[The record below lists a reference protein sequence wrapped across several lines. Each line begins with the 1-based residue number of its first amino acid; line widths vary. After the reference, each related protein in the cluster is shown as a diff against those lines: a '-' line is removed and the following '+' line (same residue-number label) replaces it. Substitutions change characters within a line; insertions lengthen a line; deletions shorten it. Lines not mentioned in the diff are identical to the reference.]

1 MGSMKSNTRG
11 GRALVWL
18 APLQSAVHSRG
29 LWKTVSRVFGA
40 GLALLAVVCL
50 VACRQD
56 MFDQPRTRPLRRSEF
71 FSDGRSAR
79 PPVPGTVARGELHDD
94 PHLYTG
100 RVNGALVTTF
110 PFPVDRAVL
119 ERGHGR
125 YNIFCAPC
133 HDRVGNGNGMIVR
146 RGFRAPPSFHIDRL
160 RAAPVGHYFDV
171 ITNGFGAMPDY
182 AAQIPAHDRWAV
194 IAYIRAL
201 QLSQRA
207 APADVPPDVLKQLPE
222 AAQ

>member
-1 MGSMKSNTRG
+1 MGFMKSNTRG

-18 APLQSAVHSRG
+18 A
-29 LWKTVSRVFGA
+29 
-40 GLALLAVVCL
+40 LAAVVWL
-50 VACRQD
+50 GACRQD

-79 PPVPGTVARGELHDD
+79 PPVAGTVARGELRDD

-110 PFPVDRAVL
+110 PFPVSGEVL
-119 ERGHGR
+119 ERGRGR

-171 ITNGFGAMPDY
+171 ISNGFGAMPDY

-207 APADVPPDVLKQLPE
+207 TPADVPPAVLKQLPE

>member
-1 MGSMKSNTRG
+1 MGCMKSNTRSTRG
-11 GRALVWL
+11 CRGLVWL
-18 APLQSAVHSRG
+18 A
-29 LWKTVSRVFGA
+29 
-40 GLALLAVVCL
+40 LAAVVWL
-50 VACRQD
+50 GACRQD

-71 FSDGRSAR
+71 FGDGRSAR
-79 PPVPGTVARGELHDD
+79 PPVAGSVARGQLHDD

-110 PFPVDRAVL
+110 PFPVSREVL
-119 ERGHGR
+119 ERGHER

-133 HDRVGNGNGMIVR
+133 HDRVGNGNGMVVR

-160 RAAPVGHYFDV
+160 RAAPAGHYFDV

-182 AAQIPAHDRWAV
+182 AAQIPAHDRWAI

-207 APADVPPDVLKQLPE
+207 APADVPTDVLKQLPE

>member
-1 MGSMKSNTRG
+1 MKSNTRG
-11 GRALVWL
+11 ARAL
-18 APLQSAVHSRG
+18 
-29 LWKTVSRVFGA
+29 A
-40 GLALLAVVCL
+40 GVALVAVVCL
-50 VACRQD
+50 AACRQD

-71 FSDGRSAR
+71 FTDGRSAR
-79 PPVPGTVARGELHDD
+79 PPVPGTVARGELRDD

-100 RVNGALVTTF
+100 RVNGVLVTTF

-119 ERGHGR
+119 ERGRER

-133 HDRVGNGNGMIVR
+133 HDRVGNGNGMVVR
-146 RGFRAPPSFHIDRL
+146 RGFRAPPSFHIERL

-171 ITNGFGAMPDY
+171 VTNGFGAMPDY

-207 APADVPPDVLKQLPE
+207 APGDVPPDVLPQLPE

>member
-1 MGSMKSNTRG
+1 MGCMKSNTKSQRG
-11 GRALVWL
+11 RRGLVWL
-18 APLQSAVHSRG
+18 A
-29 LWKTVSRVFGA
+29 
-40 GLALLAVVCL
+40 LAAVVWL
-50 VACRQD
+50 GACRQD

-71 FSDGRSAR
+71 FGDGRSAR
-79 PPVPGTVARGELHDD
+79 PPVAGSVARGQLHDD

-100 RVNGALVTTF
+100 RVNGALATTF
-110 PFPVDRAVL
+110 PFPVSREVL
-119 ERGHGR
+119 ERGRER

-133 HDRVGNGNGMIVR
+133 HDRVGNGNGMVVR

-160 RAAPVGHYFDV
+160 RAAPAGHYFDV

-182 AAQIPAHDRWAV
+182 AAQIPAHDRWAI

>member
-1 MGSMKSNTRG
+1 MGCMKSNTKSQRG
-11 GRALVWL
+11 RRGLVWL
-18 APLQSAVHSRG
+18 A
-29 LWKTVSRVFGA
+29 
-40 GLALLAVVCL
+40 LAAVVWL
-50 VACRQD
+50 AACRQD

-71 FSDGRSAR
+71 FGDGRSAR
-79 PPVPGTVARGELHDD
+79 PPVAGSVARGQLHDD

-110 PFPVDRAVL
+110 PFPVSREVL
-119 ERGHGR
+119 ERGHER

-133 HDRVGNGNGMIVR
+133 HDRVGNGNGMVVR

-160 RAAPVGHYFDV
+160 RAAPAGHYFDV

-182 AAQIPAHDRWAV
+182 AAQIPAHDRWAI

-207 APADVPPDVLKQLPE
+207 APADVPTDVLKQLPE

>member
-1 MGSMKSNTRG
+1 
-11 GRALVWL
+11 
-18 APLQSAVHSRG
+18 
-29 LWKTVSRVFGA
+29 
-40 GLALLAVVCL
+40 
-50 VACRQD
+50 

-71 FSDGRSAR
+71 FGDGRSAR
-79 PPVPGTVARGELHDD
+79 PPVAGSVARGQLHDD

-110 PFPVDRAVL
+110 PFPVSREVL
-119 ERGHGR
+119 ERGHER

-133 HDRVGNGNGMIVR
+133 HDRVGNGNGMVVR

-160 RAAPVGHYFDV
+160 RAAPAGHYFDV

-182 AAQIPAHDRWAV
+182 AAQIPAHDRWAI

-207 APADVPPDVLKQLPE
+207 APADVPTDVLKQLPE

>member
-1 MGSMKSNTRG
+1 M
-11 GRALVWL
+11 
-18 APLQSAVHSRG
+18 
-29 LWKTVSRVFGA
+29 
-40 GLALLAVVCL
+40 
-50 VACRQD
+50 
-56 MFDQPRTRPLRRSEF
+56 
-71 FSDGRSAR
+71 
-79 PPVPGTVARGELHDD
+79 ARGELHDD

-110 PFPVDRAVL
+110 PFPVSREVL
-119 ERGHGR
+119 ERGRDR

-160 RAAPVGHYFDV
+160 RQAPVGHYFDV

-207 APADVPPDVLKQLPE
+207 TPADVPPAVLKQLPE

>member
-1 MGSMKSNTRG
+1 MKSNTKSQRG
-11 GRALVWL
+11 RRGLVWL
-18 APLQSAVHSRG
+18 A
-29 LWKTVSRVFGA
+29 
-40 GLALLAVVCL
+40 LAAVVWL
-50 VACRQD
+50 GACRQD

-71 FSDGRSAR
+71 FGDGRSAR
-79 PPVPGTVARGELHDD
+79 PPVAGSVARGQLHDD

-110 PFPVDRAVL
+110 PFPVSREVL
-119 ERGHGR
+119 ERGHER

-133 HDRVGNGNGMIVR
+133 HDRVGNGNGMVVR

-160 RAAPVGHYFDV
+160 RAAPAGHYFDV

-182 AAQIPAHDRWAV
+182 AAQIPAHDRWAI

-207 APADVPPDVLKQLPE
+207 APADVPTDVLKQLPE

>member
-1 MGSMKSNTRG
+1 MGFMKSNTNSRRG
-11 GRALVWL
+11 LVWL
-18 APLQSAVHSRG
+18 A
-29 LWKTVSRVFGA
+29 
-40 GLALLAVVCL
+40 LAAVVWL
-50 VACRQD
+50 GACRQD

-79 PPVPGTVARGELHDD
+79 PPVAGTVARGELRDD

-110 PFPVDRAVL
+110 PFPVSGEVL
-119 ERGHGR
+119 ERGRGR

-171 ITNGFGAMPDY
+171 ISNGFGAMPDY

-207 APADVPPDVLKQLPE
+207 TPADVPSDVLKQLPE

>member
-1 MGSMKSNTRG
+1 MGFMKSNTRG

-18 APLQSAVHSRG
+18 A
-29 LWKTVSRVFGA
+29 
-40 GLALLAVVCL
+40 LAAVVWL
-50 VACRQD
+50 GACRQD

-71 FSDGRSAR
+71 FGDGRSAR
-79 PPVPGTVARGELHDD
+79 PPVAGSVARGQLHDD

-110 PFPVDRAVL
+110 PFPVSREVL
-119 ERGHGR
+119 ERGHER

-133 HDRVGNGNGMIVR
+133 HDRVGNGNGMVVR

-160 RAAPVGHYFDV
+160 RAAPAGHYFDV

-182 AAQIPAHDRWAV
+182 AAQIPAHDRWAI

-207 APADVPPDVLKQLPE
+207 APADVPTDVLKQLPE